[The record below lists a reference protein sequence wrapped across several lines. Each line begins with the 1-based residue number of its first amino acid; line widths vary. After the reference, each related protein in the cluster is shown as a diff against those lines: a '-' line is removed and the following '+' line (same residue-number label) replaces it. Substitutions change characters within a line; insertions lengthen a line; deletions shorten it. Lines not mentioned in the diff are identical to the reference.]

1 MVASPWYPQDL
12 QLEERPFRGLSR
24 FEKVAAGSL
33 AIWEQSIGVP
43 KRSEV
48 FREELLPVST
58 GVRSSQV

>member
-33 AIWEQSIGVP
+33 AIWEQSIPSG
-43 KRSEV
+43 K
-48 FREELLPVST
+48 LT
-58 GVRSSQV
+58 